1 MRAGRLLYLLAIL
14 LLLLGLGTA
23 GRAWADSAPAPDA
36 QTGFVTPTPGPD
48 GRVVYV
54 VKEGDDLWTIAA
66 LSGKTL
72 EELMALNGIQPGD
85 YIIPGMQLVLGFGGP
100 VEATAGPGAQPSPTS
115 IPATPTPAMNVPIR
129 LNPGDVQYVEFGAQP
144 SAALGGDG
152 GPGGQRSPLLGVVGL
167 ALLLAAGGLGYLA
180 SRYGRE

>member
-1 MRAGRLLYLLAIL
+1 MRNRRLVLPLTI

-23 GRAWADSAPAPDA
+23 GRAWADSEPAPHA

-100 VEATAGPGAQPSPTS
+100 AQPTAGPGALPSPT
-115 IPATPTPAMNVPIR
+115 
-129 LNPGDVQYVEFGAQP
+129 
-144 SAALGGDG
+144 
-152 GPGGQRSPLLGVVGL
+152 
-167 ALLLAAGGLGYLA
+167 
-180 SRYGRE
+180 